1 MILTCPACGKRYLVP
16 SSALGSAGRRV
27 RCAACGETWFQDA
40 PPPDAET
47 PVESPFED
55 PVIDP
60 PPEDIEPPP
69 LRAGSNLPA
78 LRRRPE
84 KKKFPVGW
92 VLLGLFIVAVIG
104 GGVLAR
110 NTIVGLWPPSARL
123 YEMVGLP
130 VPVPGAGL
138 VLHDVATER
147 MTQGGVPIL
156 VVTGTLANP
165 TQEVKNVPK
174 LRVSLR
180 DARRQEVQS
189 WVFSADT
196 SKLVPGEFVK
206 FGSEFANPSTEAVDL
221 TLTFTNSD

>member
-27 RCAACGETWFQDA
+27 RCAACGETWFQEA
-40 PPPDAET
+40 PPPET
-47 PVESPFED
+47 EPQQSFDEL
-55 PVIDP
+55 VIDP

-69 LRAGSNLPA
+69 LRPGSNLPA

-84 KKKFPVGW
+84 KKRLPIGW
-92 VLLGLFIVAVIG
+92 ILLGLFIVAVLA
-104 GGVLAR
+104 GGVLGR
-110 NTIVGLWPPSARL
+110 SMIVTAWPPSARL

-138 VLHDVATER
+138 VLHDVVTER
-147 MTQGGVPIL
+147 TSQGGVPVL
-156 VVTGTLANP
+156 VITGTIANP
-165 TQEVKNVPK
+165 TQEVKNLPK

-180 DARRQEVQS
+180 DARRQEIQS

-196 SKLVPGEFVK
+196 AKLVPGEFVK
-206 FGSEFANPSTEAVDL
+206 FGTEFANPSTEAVDL
-221 TLTFTNSD
+221 TLTFTNG

>member
-1 MILTCPACGKRYLVP
+1 LILTCPACGKRYLVP

-27 RCAACGETWFQDA
+27 RCAACGETWFQEA
-40 PPPDAET
+40 QPQDAESRQT
-47 PVESPFED
+47 FD
-55 PVIDP
+55 DLVINP

-69 LRAGSNLPA
+69 LRPGSNLPA

-84 KKKFPVGW
+84 KRKLPIGW
-92 VLLGLFIVAVIG
+92 ILLGLFIVAVLA

-110 NTIVGLWPPSARL
+110 GPIVAQWPPAARL

-147 MTQGGVPIL
+147 MSQGGVPVL
-156 VVTGTLANP
+156 VVTGTIANP
-165 TQEVKNVPK
+165 TQEVKNLPK

-180 DARRQEVQS
+180 DGRRQEIQS

-196 SKLVPGEFVK
+196 GKLVPGEFVK
-206 FGSEFANPSTEAVDL
+206 FGTEFANPSTEAVDL
-221 TLTFTNSD
+221 TLTFTHE

>member
-1 MILTCPACGKRYLVP
+1 LILTCPACGKRYLVP

-27 RCAACGETWFQDA
+27 RCAACGETWFQEAQPQEAEA
-40 PPPDAET
+40 PVAFDEL
-47 PVESPFED
+47 
-55 PVIDP
+55 VIDP

-69 LRAGSNLPA
+69 LRPGSNLPA

-84 KKKFPVGW
+84 KKKLPIGW
-92 VLLGLFIVAVIG
+92 ILLGVFIIAVVTV
-104 GGVLAR
+104 GVFGR
-110 NTIVGLWPPSARL
+110 NTIVGVWPPAARL

-130 VPVPGAGL
+130 VPIPGAGL

-147 MTQGGVPIL
+147 MSQGGIPVL
-156 VVTGTLANP
+156 VITGTIANP

-180 DARRQEVQS
+180 DTRRQEIQS

-196 SKLVPGEFVK
+196 AKLVPGEFVK
-206 FGSEFANPSTEAVDL
+206 FGTEFANPSTEATDL
-221 TLTFTNSD
+221 TLTFTNE